1 MSARGLSLALLRV
14 LLWGLTAA
22 LVLALG
28 LGATARGTALLART
42 LSLVE
47 PRLVLAHRD
56 GNLLEA
62 GFERIAW
69 HDAGLAVELRDIA
82 WTLSPRCLLTD
93 TLCFEQLT
101 IATLDIDIGPPSGK
115 SSPLALA
122 PVMLPLPLSVA
133 HGTLA
138 TLGVRRGAETLLTL
152 QDIALGGELQ
162 GRAEGAVQRGGAAHG
177 AAQRRCP
184 AGGTE
189 VRGPRLHG
197 PAPPG
202 ASSDAT

>member
-1 MSARGLSLALLRV
+1 MSARGISLALLRV

-47 PRLVLAHRD
+47 PRLVIEHRE

-62 GFERIAW
+62 GFERITW
-69 HDAGLAVELRDIA
+69 RDAGLAVELSDVA
-82 WTLSPRCLLTD
+82 WTLAPRCLLTD
-93 TLCFEQLT
+93 VLCFEQLA
-101 IATLDIDIGPPSGK
+101 IATLDIDIGPASGR

-122 PVMLPLPLSVA
+122 PVMLPLQLSVA

-138 TLGVRRGAETLLTL
+138 TSTC
-152 QDIALGGELQ
+152 
-162 GRAEGAVQRGGAAHG
+162 AA
-177 AAQRRCP
+177 APRRC
-184 AGGTE
+184 
-189 VRGPRLHG
+189 
-197 PAPPG
+197 
-202 ASSDAT
+202 